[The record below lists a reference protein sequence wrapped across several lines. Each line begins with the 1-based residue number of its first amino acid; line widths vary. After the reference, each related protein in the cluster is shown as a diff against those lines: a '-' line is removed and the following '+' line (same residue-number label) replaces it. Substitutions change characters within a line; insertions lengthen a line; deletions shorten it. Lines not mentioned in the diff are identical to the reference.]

1 MRAEDVKPG
10 MWVQRESPFTEDAIV
25 FQFGNQ
31 ADNRRAWQ
39 AIYRD
44 GSVGWCSHD
53 TLHECEPWVPRVGE
67 WVRLVRTD
75 GVEEMRGPVVS
86 FSTGHLVTFKPP
98 DRACQF
104 WGAAHG
110 HHGGGWYVEP
120 CAPPEAKPETRPADA
135 YLDMLTAETRKA
147 CERIGPHLA
156 AVLSEAA
163 EESRQAPKPRDHNAT
178 CSRCGGRAYQGSV
191 WRSASSRSA
200 TTPRRGSLTAWCAW
214 STRGVG
220 GASTRTATKTTGATS
235 SAFTRPPAV
244 TSPCGTPPAK
254 ARSRHGVRR
263 CASEPNQ
270 VEIGPGSACGGGVA
284 SAVRR
289 GDRWPAQPPIRREA
303 RGRVRCALALGPTP
317 EPDDVD
323 RIIGNKSWTDNR
335 CDECQTQ
342 ADTVQVGQRP
352 DYESR
357 TADLCE
363 SCVRRALAEFEAV
376 RHLLL

>member
-120 CAPPEAKPETRPADA
+120 CAPPEAKTSIGLVW
-135 YLDMLTAETRKA
+135 LD
-147 CERIGPHLA
+147 
-156 AVLSEAA
+156 
-163 EESRQAPKPRDHNAT
+163 D
-178 CSRCGGRAYQGSV
+178 GRA
-191 WRSASSRSA
+191 RSDRDDAAIETLRELLLHRAKVNADSSR
-200 TTPRRGSLTAWCAW
+200 AW
-214 STRGVG
+214 SAVNHQLR
-220 GASTRTATKTTGATS
+220 ADYAELAD
-235 SAFTRPPAV
+235 SAE
-244 TSPCGTPPAK
+244 
-254 ARSRHGVRR
+254 RR
-263 CASEPNQ
+263 
-270 VEIGPGSACGGGVA
+270 ACIA
-284 SAVRR
+284 
-289 GDRWPAQPPIRREA
+289 I
-303 RGRVRCALALGPTP
+303 ALAL
-317 EPDDVD
+317 
-323 RIIGNKSWTDNR
+323 
-335 CDECQTQ
+335 
-342 ADTVQVGQRP
+342 
-352 DYESR
+352 
-357 TADLCE
+357 
-363 SCVRRALAEFEAV
+363 
-376 RHLLL
+376 LL

>member
-178 CSRCGGRAYQGSV
+178 CSRCGGRAYQGIGLAKCVEPVCDDPETREPDRVDEAADVRLRYGLDADGKQAVSTHEEMMFV
-191 WRSASSRSA
+191 ATGRGKQGFHPTREGAIAAWR
-200 TTPRRGSLTAWCAW
+200 
-214 STRGVG
+214 
-220 GASTRTATKTTGATS
+220 K
-235 SAFTRPPAV
+235 
-244 TSPCGTPPAK
+244 
-254 ARSRHGVRR
+254 
-263 CASEPNQ
+263 
-270 VEIGPGSACGGGVA
+270 
-284 SAVRR
+284 AVRR
-289 GDRWPAQPPIRREA
+289 G
-303 RGRVRCALALGPTP
+303 
-317 EPDDVD
+317 
-323 RIIGNKSWTDNR
+323 
-335 CDECQTQ
+335 
-342 ADTVQVGQRP
+342 
-352 DYESR
+352 
-357 TADLCE
+357 
-363 SCVRRALAEFEAV
+363 
-376 RHLLL
+376 